1 MAGTRVMHAKVS
13 AKGWVV
19 IPAPLRRK
27 YGIEPGTMVEIKDG
41 DGKIVI
47 FPGVKDPIEEGYG
60 LLAGEPSLLEELLAE
75 RARDLEREE
84 AKIRS
89 R

>member
-1 MAGTRVMHAKVS
+1 MRAKVS

-41 DGKIVI
+41 DGKILL
-47 FPGVKDPIEEGYG
+47 FPRVSDPVEETYG
-60 LLAGEPSLLEELLAE
+60 KFADTPSLLEDVLAE
-75 RARDLEREE
+75 RAEEREREE
-84 AKIRS
+84 AKIRA

>member
-1 MAGTRVMHAKVS
+1 MAEARVMRAKVS

-27 YGIEPGTMVEIKDG
+27 YGIEPGTMVEIEDV

-47 FPGVKDPIEEGYG
+47 LPGVKDPIEEGYG

-89 R
+89 

>member
-1 MAGTRVMHAKVS
+1 MTAAGVMRAKVS

-27 YGIEPGTMVEIKDG
+27 YGIEPGTMVEIEDA

-47 FPGVKDPIEEGYG
+47 FPGAKDAIEEGYG
-60 LLAGEPSLLEELLAE
+60 LLAGKPSLLEELLAE

-84 AKIRS
+84 TKIRA